1 MSPITVT
8 SINRNVS
15 VSGTPS
21 SSLSIS
27 GGIGVGSPHATYT
40 HTQASASS
48 AWVITHSLNCFPSV
62 TVVDSAGSVVFGEVE
77 YITAN
82 QVRVTFA
89 AAFGGK
95 AYLN

>member
-8 SINRNVS
+8 KVNRNVS
-15 VSGTPS
+15 VSGGLG

-27 GGIGVGSPHATYT
+27 GGVGVGSPHGTYT

-48 AWVITHSLNCFPSV
+48 TWTITHNLNCFPSV
-62 TVVDSAGSVVFGEVE
+62 TVVDSANTVVVGDIE
-77 YITAN
+77 YISAN
-82 QVRVTFA
+82 VVRVTFV

>member
-1 MSPITVT
+1 MSPLTVT
-8 SINRNVS
+8 KVSRNVT
-15 VSGTPS
+15 VS
-21 SSLSIS
+21 S
-27 GGIGVGSPHATYT
+27 GSPANPHATYT

-48 AWVITHSLNCFPSV
+48 AWVITHNLNCFPSV

>member
-8 SINRNVS
+8 KVSRNVS
-15 VSGTPS
+15 VSGGPT

-27 GGIGVGSPHATYT
+27 GGIGVGSPHSTYT
-40 HTQASASS
+40 HTQASPSS
-48 AWVITHSLNCFPSV
+48 VWVVTHNLNCFPSV

-77 YITAN
+77 YISASV
-82 QVRVTFA
+82 VRITFA